1 MKSDF
6 PDVAHKDIHILN
18 IGTTGEEYS
27 LSPRLLSKKWWN
39 GYCRLWGVGKK
50 LVLTTMTAN
59 QHLHKNMLLREL
71 TLHGASDNY
80 TSLDEVI
87 PNEAASDITLDNA
100 TKSSIENL
108 RAREDNSL
116 LCSSLR
122 TRSLRAFSLH
132 LQNPLSAQSRRR
144 NSDAL
149 GF

>member
-1 MKSDF
+1 
-6 PDVAHKDIHILN
+6 
-18 IGTTGEEYS
+18 
-27 LSPRLLSKKWWN
+27 
-39 GYCRLWGVGKK
+39 
-50 LVLTTMTAN
+50 MTAN

-108 RAREDNSL
+108 RARGRQLATVQFAQNQKLKS
-116 LCSSLR
+116 
-122 TRSLRAFSLH
+122 FSLH

>member
-1 MKSDF
+1 
-6 PDVAHKDIHILN
+6 
-18 IGTTGEEYS
+18 
-27 LSPRLLSKKWWN
+27 
-39 GYCRLWGVGKK
+39 
-50 LVLTTMTAN
+50 MTAN